1 MTKKKWKRN
10 ANRRAVQP
18 PHLRIR
24 RPLSEGARLS
34 AFHRGSCQGEF
45 FIPMAPASGQ
55 ASWDAVRAG
64 VTRLRLSQSRVAP
77 PTPVI
82 VPEGMMPEPPG
93 NGVYGPAAGTALAPP
108 AESTLPDGVRNLD
121 EMAGYVTVIRT
132 DVKGVVAKNMS
143 TIGRAVLI

>member
-1 MTKKKWKRN
+1 
-10 ANRRAVQP
+10 
-18 PHLRIR
+18 
-24 RPLSEGARLS
+24 
-34 AFHRGSCQGEF
+34 
-45 FIPMAPASGQ
+45 
-55 ASWDAVRAG
+55 
-64 VTRLRLSQSRVAP
+64 
-77 PTPVI
+77 
-82 VPEGMMPEPPG
+82 MPEPPG